1 MRRSIRGVAA
11 WSPLPMYYPG
21 TPLAITCWYIYIFI
35 NYYLLEHRSTFDNC
49 IVKVDYGIFN
59 IQPSNQLSN
68 IAFYKKK
75 RLMLN
80 AGWRRSGFEATRL
93 DFASALCVSSGLF
106 FTLLRIE
113 TYVIDNVL
121 SVKSTITLHS
131 TAHTNHTSYKN
142 LLHAPMF
149 TLTVKMSLQM
159 FYSNIMAHMPSA
171 YGLGKI
177 LYSIKFSSVQF
188 SSVSQLLSSPLE
200 PLTYKIN

>member
-1 MRRSIRGVAA
+1 MRFPDFETIGSGTVRTSKQRSIPGVAA

-59 IQPSNQLSN
+59 IQPSNQLLN
-68 IAFYKKK
+68 IAFYNK
-75 RLMLN
+75 RLMLS
-80 AGWRRSGFEATRL
+80 AGRRRSGFEATRL
-93 DFASALCVSSGLF
+93 DFASVLCVSSGLF
-106 FTLLRIE
+106 FTLSRIE

-121 SVKSTITLHS
+121 SVKSMITLHS
-131 TAHTNHTSYKN
+131 TANTNHTSYKN

-159 FYSNIMAHMPSA
+159 FYRNIMGHMPSA
-171 YGLGKI
+171 HGLGKNTI
-177 LYSIKFSSVQF
+177 FNKVQF
-188 SSVSQLLSSPLE
+188 SSV
-200 PLTYKIN
+200 